1 MGAFYYTSSLGN
13 RVVFPCLQNLWT
25 QPLFGKRMGRA
36 PDRKVYGRGQR
47 GNEQVQIGMMNDK
60 NIARET
66 AKKRVQELKGYYRHI
81 FIFVIVNGILYLLKT
96 GVLTSLLPEAF
107 PKESYYYD
115 WINANVIIWALI
127 LVVHTLI
134 LFRDKFTFVK
144 KWEQRQ
150 IQKYMDEDGGEA
162 HK

>member
-1 MGAFYYTSSLGN
+1 
-13 RVVFPCLQNLWT
+13 
-25 QPLFGKRMGRA
+25 
-36 PDRKVYGRGQR
+36 
-47 GNEQVQIGMMNDK
+47 MMTDK

-66 AKKRVQELKGYYRHI
+66 AKKRVKELKGYYSHI
-81 FIFVIVNGILYLLKT
+81 TIFVIVNGILYLLKT

-150 IQKYMDEDGGEA
+150 IQKYMDEDNGETY
-162 HK
+162 K